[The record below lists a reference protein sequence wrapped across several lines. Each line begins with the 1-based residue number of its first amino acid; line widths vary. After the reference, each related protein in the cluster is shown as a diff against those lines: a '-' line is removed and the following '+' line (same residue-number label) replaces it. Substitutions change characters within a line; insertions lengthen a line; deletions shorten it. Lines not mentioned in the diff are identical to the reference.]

1 MVTSELVKIWR
12 KTSISWQFSGN
23 LIKAQKSLC
32 WIQSIHSF
40 LEQKITEQQGKEKF
54 DIEGG
59 VVLMTSK
66 YLVKKVNR
74 KKSADRNKIERFG
87 NW

>member
-1 MVTSELVKIWR
+1 MLDSVHS
-12 KTSISWQFSGN
+12 QFSGT
-23 LIKAQKSLC
+23 K
-32 WIQSIHSF
+32 
-40 LEQKITEQQGKEKF
+40 KITEQQGKEKF

-59 VVLMTSK
+59 VVLMASK

-74 KKSADRNKIERFG
+74 KESADRNKIERLG

>member
-1 MVTSELVKIWR
+1 MEENFNFLAIFR
-12 KTSISWQFSGN
+12 KLDRGPKKTVLDSVHSQFSGT
-23 LIKAQKSLC
+23 K
-32 WIQSIHSF
+32 
-40 LEQKITEQQGKEKF
+40 KITEQQGKEKF

-74 KKSADRNKIERFG
+74 KKSADRNKIERLG